1 MSDQVN
7 VNGNL
12 FSWGSIRV
20 KCGGEE
26 FTGFSKI
33 AYADKRPRT
42 KGYGMGRHQAP
53 RGRSRG
59 KYEVDPVTITAHR
72 DSAEAFRDFLASKA
86 TDGKSFG
93 NVSFEVVVQYVDEGE
108 TPVTDTL
115 EACVWSGNTV
125 SNEEGP
131 DPLTVDIELDCMRI
145 NWNGKTL
152 YDGTAA

>member
-1 MSDQVN
+1 MSDQVRI
-7 VNGNL
+7 NGNL

-33 AYADKRPRT
+33 AYADKRTRG

-53 RGRSRG
+53 RGRTRG
-59 KYEVDPVTITAHR
+59 RYEVDPVTITAHR
-72 DSAEAFRDFLASKA
+72 DSAEAFRAFLAAKA
-86 TDGKSFG
+86 SDQKSFG
-93 NVSFEVVVQYVDEGE
+93 NVAFEIVVQYVDEGE
-108 TPVTDTL
+108 TPITDTL
-115 EACVWSGNTV
+115 EDCVWSGNTV
-125 SNEEGP
+125 SNEEGS

-152 YDGTAA
+152 YDGTSA